1 MSNDLITQAFSSVK
15 AWKTVCGVLFAM
27 VVFLLYFNIS
37 QIRNTPVVLIP
48 YDLAANSGRMQVSV
62 SGEIKDTNLEY
73 LANVAFA
80 DLGLIMNFTPDN
92 VISQHQRFLNRL
104 TESLYGKSREKLLA
118 EADEYKR
125 RAVSQS
131 FYPTSIKMTPDN
143 KRVEVSGTQIRWMG
157 GKETL
162 RTNVTYV
169 MEYESYKGYFH
180 LADLRPKSELK
191 DNRNTNVENS
201 GN

>member
-1 MSNDLITQAFSSVK
+1 MSTDLITKAFSAVK
-15 AWKTVCGVLFAM
+15 AWKTVCGILFAM

-37 QIRNTPVVLIP
+37 QIRNTPVVLVP
-48 YDLAANSGRMQVSV
+48 YDLASNSGRMQVSV
-62 SGEIKDTNLEY
+62 SGEIKGTNLEY

-125 RAVSQS
+125 RSVSQS

-143 KRVEVSGTQIRWMG
+143 KKVEVSGTQIRWMG

-162 RTNVTYV
+162 RSNITYV
-169 MEYESYKGYFH
+169 MEYEAYKGYFH
-180 LADLRPKSELK
+180 LADLRPKSEVVKEDPL
-191 DNRNTNVENS
+191 NS
-201 GN
+201 SN